1 MILYLRRAFP
11 ALVRQSR
18 TLYALTTLG
27 VALGVASVVSIQAIN
42 RSALAAFSGSVKAV
56 SGDATLSVRGRGAG
70 VDDGLDEGL
79 LDTVLADR
87 DVTAA
92 WPLILQNVAVAGT
105 GPPGQL
111 DILEVVGI
119 DIFAPIEY
127 PLSTERVEAAGARVD
142 PALLADT
149 LAQPGWV
156 ALTPTYAAER
166 GLDVGDSLSISS
178 GSRAF
183 TLHLGALVDF
193 QKLAPLASRKIA
205 LMDIAQAQALLG
217 RKGRITQIDLVLA
230 PKADIAAA
238 QARLAV
244 ALGGGV
250 DVVTPEQRRED
261 AAGLLAAFR
270 LNLTALSLISVFVGV
285 FLIFSAIQAS
295 LVRRRR
301 EFGLL
306 RSLGATRDQV
316 LSLIL
321 LEAGLLGLAGTVVGI
336 PLGYLAAQANV
347 DSVSGTLTSIYL
359 LSEIESL
366 SFPPSLAVF
375 AALVGIGGAL
385 LGALLPA
392 RDMSRRDAAA
402 LLAASALQ
410 ERAHAAA
417 PRLAWLGVAFAVAA
431 AAWYGSGG
439 ARLKESGFV
448 LAVGLLVALPL
459 VTPLLLRAVCGHV
472 QPRGLGPGLSVRNLV
487 VRLHTTSFAVAA
499 LAVTVSMM
507 VGTTLLIGSFRRT
520 LETWIGQTLQ
530 ADVFVTSE
538 SWVQGGLH
546 ATLRPAVVDSLAT
559 FPGVAGA
566 DMLRRVR
573 ARTSGGREIQLSG
586 IAHAGLDANNWNTRV
601 PLLAG
606 DPDVVERRLREGR
619 AVLVSEPLARKEGL
633 AIGDSLALATA
644 RGVVKLPVAGIGYD
658 YSTEAGLALM
668 SGATLASFAGPGEY
682 TNLGLYLEPGAD
694 LDRVMDHMRA
704 TFAGQPLVFRSNSR
718 LRGEILAIFDQTFA
732 VTRILQVMALLIAV
746 CGISLTLV
754 IMARER
760 TSELALLRAL
770 GATRGQIL
778 RLLVGEGGAM
788 GVAGLLLGLAGGA
801 GLAAILILLINRA
814 YFGWTIRFGLP
825 TGTLV
830 MQAALILAGALAA
843 SVHPAIRGSRTA
855 AAELT
860 REDLQ

>member
-1 MILYLRRAFP
+1 MIAYLRRAFP

-27 VALGVASVVSIQAIN
+27 VALGVASVVSIQTIN

-56 SGDATLSVRGRGAG
+56 SGDAELTVLGQGT
-70 VDDGLDEGL
+70 GLDERL
-79 LDTVLADR
+79 LDMVLADP

-105 GPPGQL
+105 GEPGQG
-111 DILEVVGI
+111 DILEIVGI

-156 ALTPTYAAER
+156 ALTPAYARER
-166 GLDVGDSLSISS
+166 NLAVGDSLVVSS
-178 GSRAF
+178 GSRLF
-183 TLHLGALVDF
+183 TLRLGALVDF

-205 LMDIAQAQALLG
+205 LMDIAQAQSLLG
-217 RKGRITQIDLVLA
+217 ERGVVTQIDMVLA
-230 PKADIAAA
+230 DDADLAVVQSRLAAA
-238 QARLAV
+238 LGAGAR
-244 ALGGGV
+244 
-250 DVVTPEQRRED
+250 VVTPEQRRDD
-261 AAGLLAAFR
+261 AAALLAAFR

-306 RSLGATRDQV
+306 RTLGATRGQV
-316 LSLIL
+316 LGLIL
-321 LEAGLLGLAGTVVGI
+321 LEAGLLGLAGTLLGV

-347 DSVSGTLTSIYL
+347 ESVSGTLTSIYL
-359 LSEIESL
+359 LSEIEQL
-366 SFPPSLAVF
+366 SFPPALAVL
-375 AALVGIGGAL
+375 AAVVGIGGAL
-385 LGALLPA
+385 LGALMPA

-402 LLAASALQ
+402 LLAAGALQ
-410 ERAHAAA
+410 ERTQAAA
-417 PRLAWLGVAFAVAA
+417 PRLALLGVGFAALVVG
-431 AAWYGSGG
+431 WYVVGG

-448 LAVGLLVALPL
+448 LAVGLLIALPL
-459 VTPLLLRAVCGHV
+459 LTPLVLRETCGRV
-472 QPRGLGPGLSVRNLV
+472 RPRGLGFALSLRNLV
-487 VRLHTTSFAVAA
+487 VRLHATSFAVAA
-499 LAVTVSMM
+499 LAVTVSML

-530 ADVFVTSE
+530 ADIYVSSE
-538 SWVQGGLH
+538 SWVQGGGR
-546 ATLRPAVVDSLAT
+546 ATLGPGLVDSLT
-559 FPGVAGA
+559 TLPGVDAA
-566 DMLRRVR
+566 EMLRRVR
-573 ARTSGGREIQLSG
+573 TRTGSGREIQLSG
-586 IAHAGLDANNWNTRV
+586 IAHVGRDGNHWATRV

-606 DPDVVERRLREGR
+606 DSEAVERRLRAGG
-619 AVLVSEPLARKEGL
+619 AVLVSEPLARKERL
-633 AIGDSLALATA
+633 APGDSLSLMTS
-644 RGVVKLPVAGIGYD
+644 RGLIRLPVAGIGYD

-668 SGATLASFAGPGEY
+668 SRATLDGLVGPGEFS
-682 TNLGLYLEPGAD
+682 NLALYLAPGVEVEATV
-694 LDRVMDHMRA
+694 DRLRA
-704 TFAGQPLVFRSNSR
+704 IYAGQPLVFRSNAR
-718 LRGEILAIFDQTFA
+718 LREEILAIFDQTFA
-732 VTRILQVMALLIAV
+732 ITRILQVMALLIAV

-760 TSELALLRAL
+760 AAEFALLRAL
-770 GATRGQIL
+770 GATRGQVL

-788 GVAGLLLGLAGGA
+788 GVAGLLLGLGGGA

-814 YFGWTIRFGLP
+814 YFGWTIRFGP
-825 TGTLV
+825 PADALV
-830 MQAALILAGALAA
+830 AQAAWIMAGALAA
-843 SVHPAIRGSRTA
+843 SVLPALRGSRTA
-855 AAELT
+855 ATELT